1 MEQNDHPASARPKPR
16 LTRAQYMRRKRL
28 RLARNWA
35 LLLLVCAAVVALM
48 T

>member
-28 RLARNWA
+28 RRIYWARVRRGFGRA
-35 LLLLVCAAVVALM
+35 DAG
-48 T
+48 